1 MIDHHLIELLTTFS
15 RKEMTRFMTFSL
27 SPYHH
32 KHEETRQLIAYL
44 SDCFPV
50 FNEDNCE
57 RQQIWKVLF
66 GKKKFNQ
73 SKLSVLFTYAWR
85 LAEEFLVQEQL
96 QKTPLSKTLLLAALR
111 ERGQKQLFER
121 QLKKTKQQLEDFQ
134 LRDAHYYQQVIT
146 MAGEAIEFYGVWEPR
161 RENES
166 LIEKEHALDQY
177 YLLEKLRDAVSLQV
191 RSQILKGDY
200 SARLLEGVL
209 EELRQNLDAYRNA
222 PAIQVYFHLY
232 QMMDAASLDGYR
244 KTLGIFQENE
254 QLLQRREVMHIYIYL
269 QNFCIAQINR
279 NQQPFLRELFGL
291 YQAQLSRELLHEDGY
306 LIEWHYKN
314 IVTTAL
320 RLGELE
326 WVNTFIE
333 EQKSELSPETA
344 ENAYRFNKAAYCHA
358 VGEYGKVLELLTQVE
373 YRNIRYSLGAKAL
386 LLRTYYELEEFEA
399 LHALVESFRQYLQ
412 RNRLLA
418 DFRRG
423 GYYHLFR
430 LTRRLAKL
438 RTQMPYLPEEQIV
451 QRLTKVRMDVEAT
464 SPIFNRV
471 WLEQKMAELEGQLAL
486 QDSSG

>member
-15 RKEMTRFMTFSL
+15 RKEMTRFMAFSL

-57 RQQIWKVLF
+57 RQQIWKQLF

-222 PAIQVYFHLY
+222 PAI
-232 QMMDAASLDGYR
+232 
-244 KTLGIFQENE
+244 
-254 QLLQRREVMHIYIYL
+254 HIYIYL

-279 NQQPFLRELFGL
+279 NQQPFLHELFGL

-358 VGEYGKVLELLTQVE
+358 VGEYGKVLELLTQVK
-373 YRNIRYSLGAKAL
+373 YRNIHYSLGAKAL

-438 RTQMPYLPEEQIV
+438 RTQMPYLPEEQIA

-471 WLEQKMAELEGQLAL
+471 WLEQKMAELEGQLAF
-486 QDSSG
+486 S